1 MSISLAAT
9 VREDLPHIFSKPIV
23 CSASKDINLT
33 APSDFKSRKL
43 ENNQVEFSWIDN
55 HTVEDGW
62 ELSTILNNNTS
73 ETIFIPSTTSQ
84 GTGSRQKYVYT
95 FPEFGFMEAK
105 LRMKWM
111 LGVSRYTD
119 SLTNYYFEVV
129 NEPPS
134 GIKRTYAYGN
144 TIKFE

>member
-1 MSISLAAT
+1 
-9 VREDLPHIFSKPIV
+9 
-23 CSASKDINLT
+23 
-33 APSDFKSRKL
+33 
-43 ENNQVEFSWIDN
+43 
-55 HTVEDGW
+55 
-62 ELSTILNNNTS
+62 
-73 ETIFIPSTTSQ
+73 
-84 GTGSRQKYVYT
+84 
-95 FPEFGFMEAK
+95 MEAK

-134 GIKRTYAYGN
+134 GIKRTYVYGN